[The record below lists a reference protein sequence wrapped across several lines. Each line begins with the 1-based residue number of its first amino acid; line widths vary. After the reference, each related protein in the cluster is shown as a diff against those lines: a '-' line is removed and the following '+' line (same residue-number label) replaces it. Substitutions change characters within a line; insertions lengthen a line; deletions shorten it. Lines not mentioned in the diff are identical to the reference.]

1 MGLISILLIT
11 ICFASVF
18 GTGDSPLSPEE
29 RKAIQEN
36 LDKLQLIKDFMKAIF
51 ESDKIEKRAEDKK
64 EECLPIGAECNF
76 WTGPNCCSIRTRCN
90 VFDRLE
96 NGGTPR
102 ARWRSAC
109 REYNGGVWLDEIYNF
124 FKNLG

>member
-1 MGLISILLIT
+1 MGPISALLIV
-11 ICFASVF
+11 ICLASAF
-18 GTGDSPLSPEE
+18 GADEPSLSSEE
-29 RKAIQEN
+29 REIIQQR
-36 LDKLQLIKDFMKAIF
+36 LDKLKLIKDFMAAIF
-51 ESDKIEKRAEDKK
+51 ESDKIEKRADEKK

-90 VFDRLE
+90 VWDRLE

-109 REYNGGVWLDEIYNF
+109 REYNGGVWLDNIGQF
-124 FKNLG
+124 FSNLG